1 MTRVVIIVPVL
12 YRNYLTKCIRSII
25 ANDCDVIIV
34 NDSDKP
40 LEFDHERVTILDNC
54 ENLGVGISR
63 NRGVRLALEQG
74 YELIGFVD
82 SDSVVSRSWRSQ
94 CEKTLEDPSVFGV
107 SGLALNPNQKSR
119 IARIKFLFKDYGR
132 RRSIP
137 PQIDCSLFRRE
148 AFLLSDFGTRR
159 AGEDSYF
166 LRGIGPER
174 VRVNEFAI
182 SYHHEV
188 ESIRTYFKKEIVGA
202 LHSLSRPVRAAR
214 SLLLTPLTCFKML
227 LRWRRHPDYAWASLT
242 WLVRQIVWNMAYAV
256 GRVVF

>member
-1 MTRVVIIVPVL
+1 MSRVAIIVPVL
-12 YRNYLTKCIRSII
+12 YRDYLRKCIRSIL

-34 NDSDKP
+34 NDSDTP
-40 LEFDHERVTILDNC
+40 LAFDHERVTILDNC

-63 NRGVRLALEQG
+63 NRGVRFALEKG

-82 SDSVVSRSWRSQ
+82 SDSIVSRSWRSQ

-119 IARIKFLFKDYGR
+119 IARMKFLFKDYGR

-166 LRGIGPER
+166 LRKLGANRI
-174 VRVNEFAI
+174 RVNESAI

-202 LHSLSRPVRAAR
+202 LYSLSQPVRAAR
-214 SLLLTPLTCFKML
+214 TFLLTPLTCLKML
-227 LRWRRHPDYAWASLT
+227 RRWKKHRDYPLASLA
-242 WLVRQIVWNMAYAV
+242 WLLRQVVWNMAYAV
-256 GRVVF
+256 GRIAF